1 MFTGFRLYALLG
13 IVLAVAA
20 AFGALTLSR
29 NSWKSEALFFRETTG
44 TVTATLRR
52 VNNNPKLEWKDA
64 NEQIEA
70 MAVSRESWKTVAGEQ
85 TAAVEA
91 IGAEAERLRALN
103 AELREKA
110 KAEIQK
116 RNKLIARLDDAALT
130 PGDREDCQAQIAAA
144 EAALDAIYEEGRL

>member
-29 NSWKSEALFFRETTG
+29 NYWKGEAVELRDSTAV
-44 TVTATLRR
+44 VTATLRR

-110 KAEIQK
+110 KAEIKK
-116 RNKLIARLDDAALT
+116 RNRLIARLDDSALT

-144 EAALDAIYEEGRL
+144 EAALDAIYEEGL

>member
-13 IVLAVAA
+13 VALTVLAVI
-20 AFGALTLSR
+20 GGLTLSR
-29 NSWKSEALFFRETTG
+29 NYWKGEAVELRESTAV
-44 TVTATLRR
+44 VTATLRR
-52 VNNNPKLEWKDA
+52 VNNNPKLKWKDA

-110 KAEIQK
+110 KAEIKK
-116 RNKLIARLDDAALT
+116 RNRLIARLDDAALT

-144 EAALDAIYEEGRL
+144 EAALDAIYEEGL